1 MQITETMASQ
11 QATGTTASAEAKK
24 TELGKDAFLKMLI
37 TQLRHQD
44 PMSPMK
50 DSDFIAQLAQ
60 FSTLEQLQ
68 NLTKQFQAL
77 SQTQLA
83 GQALSLIGKK
93 IQALDPEGGD
103 PISGVVT
110 AVKFAEGVP
119 YLMVGESEVD
129 LPNVTS
135 VE

>member
-1 MQITETMASQ
+1 
-11 QATGTTASAEAKK
+11 
-24 TELGKDAFLKMLI
+24 MLI
-37 TQLRHQD
+37 LQLRNQD
-44 PMSPMK
+44 PMSPM
-50 DSDFIAQLAQ
+50 DDREFIAQLAQ
-60 FSTLEQLQ
+60 FSSLEQLQ
-68 NLTKQFQAL
+68 NLTKQFEAL

-83 GQALSLIGKK
+83 GQALSLIGRK

-119 YLMVGESEVD
+119 YLMVGESKVD
-129 LPNVTS
+129 MSNVVS